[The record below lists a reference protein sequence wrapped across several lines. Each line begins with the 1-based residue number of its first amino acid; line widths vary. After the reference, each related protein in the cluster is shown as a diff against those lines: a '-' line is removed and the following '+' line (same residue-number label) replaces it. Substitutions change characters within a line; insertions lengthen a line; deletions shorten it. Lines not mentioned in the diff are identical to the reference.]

1 MHVWGHKLKIRF
13 VTSIQQQR
21 FLFWLQIVAPG
32 IFIEPLK
39 EALKVGNVQRYKEKL
54 QFVFCEDVEDSSS
67 RQNQF
72 GNAPDF
78 IAIILDPTNKTCIES
93 VCES

>member
-1 MHVWGHKLKIRF
+1 M
-13 VTSIQQQR
+13 
-21 FLFWLQIVAPG
+21 APG

-39 EALKVGNVQRYKEKL
+39 EALQVANVQRYKEKL
-54 QFVFCEDVEDSSS
+54 LFVFCEDVEDSSS
-67 RQNQF
+67 RLNQY

-93 VCES
+93 VC